1 MIDGV
6 LDSEDEYVLDKYA
19 YNEGKAASVIG
30 APRSAN
36 PYTSTEKYNKNSR
49 AEVMWVMG
57 YLYDNNVGN
66 A

>member
-19 YNEGKAASVIG
+19 YNEGKAASAVG
-30 APRSAN
+30 VPSSAN
-36 PYTSTEKYNKNSR
+36 PYPKGR
-49 AEVMWVMG
+49 AHSLWDMG
-57 YLYDNNVGN
+57 YLYDNHIGK

>member
-19 YNEGKAASVIG
+19 YNEGKAASAVG
-30 APRSAN
+30 ASSKAN
-36 PYTSTEKYNKNSR
+36 PYDKNSR
-49 AEVMWVMG
+49 PHSLWKMG
-57 YLYDNNVGN
+57 YSYDNSIGT